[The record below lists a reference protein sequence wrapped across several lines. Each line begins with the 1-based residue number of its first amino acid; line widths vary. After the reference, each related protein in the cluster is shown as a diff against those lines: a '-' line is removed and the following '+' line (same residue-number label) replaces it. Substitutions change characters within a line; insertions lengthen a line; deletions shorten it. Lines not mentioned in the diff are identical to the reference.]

1 MVKSVSD
8 LYDEIN
14 EKPDA
19 AVRIVSVRELPPISS
34 FNYL

>member
-1 MVKSVSD
+1 MDKSASG

-19 AVRIVSVRELPPISS
+19 SARIVSVRKFQPISS